1 VKLLA
6 SLLRSLNPRS
16 PKEKTTMANTDIL
29 SLIAEAEALVASIKA
44 DFADGKLSLKEIL
57 ALIGA
62 AAKLATHA
70 AGLL

>member
-1 VKLLA
+1 
-6 SLLRSLNPRS
+6 
-16 PKEKTTMANTDIL
+16 MANTDIIE
-29 SLIAEAEALVASIKA
+29 LIAEAEALVASIKA

-57 ALIGA
+57 QLIGA